1 MSKLIIIPLI
11 KVGYHYVFT
20 EDFIKFTNHFAKLES
35 LTGVPTKNGVSILI
49 ISLDPIPGYV
59 QLPTKENTFI
69 QYNTYRVDTKKL
81 IENIRN
87 LIPSYNLDELE
98 PMLKAQTLWI
108 QKLTYPNPKTLG
120 YHITELPKQKESTN
134 KKYTTKLHT

>member
-59 QLPTKENTFI
+59 QLPTKENQFI

-87 LIPSYNLDELE
+87 LIPSYNLEELE

-108 QKLTYPNPKTLG
+108 QKLT
-120 YHITELPKQKESTN
+120 
-134 KKYTTKLHT
+134 